1 MLGKPGLLLRCACL
15 LLIASGCSQNFLPNS
30 DVIEGGRAAY
40 SASAPDVVITSGSR
54 DISILTYNV
63 AGLPWPLRKDRKAA
77 LYAIGDDLSL
87 MHEQGRAPDI
97 VLIQEGFSQHMAEMI
112 RRSGYSYYAKGP
124 SRRDRAD
131 ESQSIVP
138 SGFLQSGQ
146 FAKGEKAG
154 KILNSG
160 LYVLS
165 KWPIRT
171 QLREPFFKG
180 ACAGFDCA
188 ANKGLLWVEIDVPGM
203 PGYLQV
209 MTTHLNS
216 HRSSGVSQ
224 DRSLQAHNLQI
235 VQIAKFIERHLM
247 PEQPL
252 IFGGD
257 FNIMDAGGQFDNMAT
272 YHEKRAGAEGH
283 KKGLSLFICADDP
296 GCEMRVTP
304 PTKELPLISQNWQ
317 GFSFGEEVKI
327 KPLRVE
333 PLFHRPDPR
342 GLSIRGRPTL
352 SDHDGRLVT
361 YRLSW

>member
-1 MLGKPGLLLRCACL
+1 MLGKPGLLVRCACL
-15 LLIASGCSQNFLPNS
+15 LLVISGCSQDILQDS
-30 DVIEGGRAAY
+30 DAHLAGPAAY
-40 SASAPDVVITSGSR
+40 SAPDTEIRTGSR
-54 DISILTYNV
+54 DISVLTYNV
-63 AGLPWPLRKDRKAA
+63 AGLPWPLRKNRKAA

-87 MHEQGRAPDI
+87 MHAEGRAPDI
-97 VLIQEGFSQHMAEMI
+97 VLLQEGFSRHMAELI

-131 ESQSIVP
+131 EGQSIVP
-138 SGFLQSGQ
+138 SDFLKSGQ
-146 FAKGEKAG
+146 FAKGEKVG

-160 LYVLS
+160 LYALS

-188 ANKGLLWVEIDVPGM
+188 SNKGVLWVEIGVPGM

-216 HRSSGVSQ
+216 HRSSGVRQ
-224 DRSLQAHNLQI
+224 ERSLQAHNLQI
-235 VQIAKFIERHLM
+235 VQAAGFIEQHWK

-257 FNIMDAGGQFDNMAT
+257 FNIMDAGGRFDHMAD
-272 YHEKRAGAEGH
+272 YHDKRPGAGRPE
-283 KKGLSLFICADDP
+283 KGLSLFICADDP
-296 GCEMRVTP
+296 GCEVHVTS
-304 PTKELPLISQNWQ
+304 PTKGLPLVSQNWQ
-317 GFSFGEEVKI
+317 GFSVGKHVRI

-333 PLFHRPDPR
+333 PLFHLPDPR

-361 YRLSW
+361 YRLKW